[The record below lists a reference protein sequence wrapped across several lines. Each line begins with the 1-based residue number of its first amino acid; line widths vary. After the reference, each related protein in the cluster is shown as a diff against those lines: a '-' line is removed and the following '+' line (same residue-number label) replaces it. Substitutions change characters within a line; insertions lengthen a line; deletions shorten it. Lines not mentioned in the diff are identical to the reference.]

1 MDGDCDANLKGIV
14 GLFLPRRLSS
24 NRRHPEFWAGSGSTA
39 ISILYLAL
47 ERRINQSVLVELLLV
62 LSFLL
67 ALEFWGSQNGRT
79 VSRVNELTTCVRL
92 SPVCLDPG
100 VACGLS
106 TGYLS
111 PGPPQLFCPGQAL
124 AKLALVLLASL
135 RTSSRRPGSSSCL
148 CWLLGDTQQSL
159 VWTQVL
165 GCVCYGN
172 PLSPP

>member
-1 MDGDCDANLKGIV
+1 MRGESTS
-14 GLFLPRRLSS
+14 RYWLSC
-24 NRRHPEFWAGSGSTA
+24 
-39 ISILYLAL
+39 YC
-47 ERRINQSVLVELLLV
+47 VLG
-62 LSFLL
+62 FLL
-67 ALEFWGSQNGRT
+67 AMEFWGSQNGRT

-92 SPVCLDPG
+92 SPVCLDPRI
-100 VACGLS
+100 ACGLS

-111 PGPPQLFCPGQAL
+111 PEPPQLFCPGQAL
-124 AKLALVLLASL
+124 AKLALVLLTSL

-172 PLSPP
+172 PLSLPHPFSPNPTPGRGLSCESNSILSLVERGSLVGNN